1 MFDIFF
7 WRESTEFIAFFCS
20 LKLGID
26 MLNDENKL
34 LCAPIGSELTIWVG
48 SSCFPLNLSF
58 SFQKISV
65 DVLFFICKVQT
76 SILNYTLANQVLAMM
91 LRFYNTSTRK
101 KMGVKNLF
109 TLFPF
114 VGLLNAAVSIYV
126 VFYVSFRKILDFWY
140 KLILIYL

>member
-1 MFDIFF
+1 MCPEILYMFDIFF

-26 MLNDENKL
+26 MLNDKNKL
-34 LCAPIGSELTIWVG
+34 FCAPICSELTIWVG

-76 SILNYTLANQVLAMM
+76 SILNYTLANQVLARM

-114 VGLLNAAVSIYV
+114 VGLLNAAVSIYSLLC
-126 VFYVSFRKILDFWY
+126 FIS
-140 KLILIYL
+140 